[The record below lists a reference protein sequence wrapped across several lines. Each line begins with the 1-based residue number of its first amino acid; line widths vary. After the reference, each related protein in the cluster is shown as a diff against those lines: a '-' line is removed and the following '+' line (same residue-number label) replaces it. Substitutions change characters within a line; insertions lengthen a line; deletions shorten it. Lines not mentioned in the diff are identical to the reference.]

1 MSGNNAVEIR
11 NVNLWYPWNLGNPY
25 LYTVKTDLYGE
36 VNGSADG
43 YQLIDSEETE
53 YGFRWAE
60 IAETTSDPASGG
72 LYVNGKYTKINGVDL
87 HHDSGAL
94 GAASYTD
101 AYERQFE
108 KLMDMGVNAYRTS
121 HCPPSKQVIEV
132 CRRKGI
138 LVVEE
143 AYDGWGK
150 TKATYDFGN
159 FFFQDVPSDWKG
171 LMPNG
176 YTELPA
182 PAVNYDG
189 AKLTWSDWVIQEM
202 VKRDKNE
209 PSIIAWSIGNEVRG
223 VGNKPSWYD
232 VSKYDL
238 LGVTPGSMNEY
249 TEAVRLMQDI
259 KALDDSRYVL
269 MGGDQERSVP
279 GVSSTWGW

>member
-1 MSGNNAVEIR
+1 MKEFVS
-11 NVNLWYPWNLGNPY
+11 
-25 LYTVKTDLYGE
+25 
-36 VNGSADG
+36 
-43 YQLIDSEETE
+43 
-53 YGFRWAE
+53 
-60 IAETTSDPASGG
+60 
-72 LYVNGKYTKINGVDL
+72 
-87 HHDSGAL
+87 
-94 GAASYTD
+94 
-101 AYERQFE
+101 
-108 KLMDMGVNAYRTS
+108 
-121 HCPPSKQVIEV
+121 VIEV

-279 GVSSTWGW
+279 GVSSTWGLVNQVLDGYGLNYNTAGSVDGLISRFSIGEGLLE